1 MRNIAE
7 RPGEGSGSG
16 RNIMTSGET
25 SAGRLAAVSTATVND
40 ARKFDFFCDAICDV
54 YAGIQP
60 VQSDDGI
67 FNAEFQAVA
76 LSSGVLATISAP
88 GHMADRGSREL
99 RRRPD
104 DSLFL
109 NFSAF
114 SSYGA
119 RHADE
124 DWQLAAG
131 QPFLIDNNQPFHL
144 DFDRT
149 RRMVLYS
156 LRFDRSAIAAGRSI
170 ADINRAIA
178 STQLGRHLA
187 LQMRLICQAMQGDRI
202 DLADMMSKPVLGL
215 LSLIAD
221 TAPAAGER
229 LTLADIE
236 ATALFHIAEPGFG
249 IDQLARLFNCTTRT
263 IQSRFAENGTT
274 FSGWLLAER
283 LELARDRL
291 SAPEFIGRSVE
302 SVAYTSGFRDPAHF
316 HRAFKRHFGLPPG
329 QCRH

>member
-1 MRNIAE
+1 
-7 RPGEGSGSG
+7 
-16 RNIMTSGET
+16 MTSGET
-25 SAGRLAAVSTATVND
+25 FATRLATVSTVTVND
-40 ARKFDFFCDAICDV
+40 ASKFDFFCDAICEV

-60 VQSDDGI
+60 VQSDDRI
-67 FNAEFQAVA
+67 FNAEFQAAA
-76 LSSGVLATISAP
+76 LSNGVLARISAP
-88 GHMADRGSREL
+88 GHMANRGTREL

-114 SSYGA
+114 SSYSA

-124 DWQLAAG
+124 DWRLAAG
-131 QPFLIDNNQPFHL
+131 QPFLIDNDRPFHL

-156 LRFDRSAIAAGRSI
+156 LRFDRSAIAPGRSI
-170 ADINRAIA
+170 GDINRAIA
-178 STQLGRHLA
+178 TTQLGQHLA

-202 DLADMMSKPVLGL
+202 DLADMMSKPVLRL
-215 LSLIAD
+215 LALIAD
-221 TAPAAGER
+221 AAPAAGER
-229 LTLADIE
+229 LTLAGIE
-236 ATALFHIAEPGFG
+236 ATAFFHITDPGFG
-249 IDQLARLFNCTTRT
+249 IGQLARLFNCTART

-274 FSGWLLAER
+274 FSRWLLAER

-302 SVAYTSGFRDPAHF
+302 SVAYASGFRDPTHF

-329 QCRH
+329 QCRR

>member
-1 MRNIAE
+1 MRNIAA
-7 RPGEGSGSG
+7 RPAEGSGSG

-25 SAGRLAAVSTATVND
+25 SAARLAAVSTATVND
-40 ARKFDFFCDAICDV
+40 ARKFDYFCDAICDV

-76 LSSGVLATISAP
+76 VSSGVLATISAP

-119 RHADE
+119 WHAGE
-124 DWQLAAG
+124 HWQVSAG
-131 QPFLIDNNQPFHL
+131 RPFLIDNDRPFHL

-156 LRFDRSAIAAGRSI
+156 LRFDRSAIGTGQSI
-170 ADINRAIA
+170 ADVNRAIV
-178 STQLGRHLA
+178 TTELGRHLA
-187 LQMRLICQAMQGDRI
+187 LQMRLMCQALQGDRI
-202 DLADMMSKPVLGL
+202 DLAGMMSNPVLGL

-221 TAPAAGER
+221 TMPAGSER
-229 LTLADIE
+229 LTLAEIE
-236 ATALFHIAEPGFG
+236 SIARFHIAEPDFA
-249 IDQLARLFNCTTRT
+249 IDQLARLFSCTART

-274 FSGWLLAER
+274 FSR
-283 LELARDRL
+283 
-291 SAPEFIGRSVE
+291 
-302 SVAYTSGFRDPAHF
+302 
-316 HRAFKRHFGLPPG
+316 
-329 QCRH
+329 